1 MNISSTRAVARP
13 QTVSRTPSSPQAET
27 APATSDQVSLSDQPG
42 RPPISKV
49 GVALGAIIGG
59 LAGVAAGQVGGIA
72 GVAMGLPAAV
82 AGGFALGG
90 AAWLAAKKSDSIAL
104 EDGAG
109 PAGAYLGF
117 VGTAVAAGFGGPIG
131 AAVVG
136 LGSAAVGGLLLG
148 RLGGD
153 AGVA

>member
-1 MNISSTRAVARP
+1 MNITSTRAIARP
-13 QTVSRTPSSPQAET
+13 QTINRNSTPSGSGE
-27 APATSDQVSLSDQPG
+27 APAASDQVTLSDQPS

-49 GVALGAIIGG
+49 GAALGAAIGG

-90 AAWLAAKKSDSIAL
+90 AAWLAAKKSDSAAL

-117 VGTAVAAGFGGPIG
+117 VGTAVAAGFGGPVG

-136 LGSAAVGGLLLG
+136 LGTAAAGGLILG